1 MIRVKLQTV
10 LLMPVL
16 FLCTG
21 YLYAANFSK
30 ECEYLFKFKIF
41 NTTEPS
47 FQTSLQQVTDLRG
60 YTRMFKE
67 GIKRVHEDRQILMK
81 YFSDNRNSLTKEE
94 IHVIYKMLS
103 LLNYQLIPISLR
115 LPSIPMEALGKIAW
129 VRQEV
134 DNRAKDTYAW
144 DIKYLWERFSSVY
157 AQLSELKGTT
167 HFTKKDKI
175 KPSKKRSN
183 RKEGINTRQPVVTT
197 SIGGHKGESS
207 IYGGRFSLVAVW
219 THVIEYTDNIF
230 LELVKDIYLKYPGLS
245 KIIPDFESVYIYQQT
260 DLLPL
265 GIIKKY
271 LIPYIRSGVGA
282 MVDKMNISEYVE
294 FLEVVL
300 GKKILEEFLMPEEAS
315 LVDPRIYFI
324 TSFNG
329 EYDRNIKP
337 LNDRILEEARD
348 LQLDSFSDVK
358 VAIGL
363 LDVVD
368 EIVEKLKLP
377 KEINQDLL
385 SLILAIDIW
394 QMKTGGNPWEIVNE
408 IYEEFFKLD
417 SFSRAY
423 FINYLLKSYQEK
435 DKIKMLEVFSKRVLV
450 DGRDKINRRMVEK
463 LILPVLKSYDNQ
475 DTIPKGESG
484 YRVDEEDDM

>member
-1 MIRVKLQTV
+1 MIRAKLQTV
-10 LLMPVL
+10 LLLIPML
-16 FLCTG
+16 FLYTG
-21 YLYAANFSK
+21 YLYAANSSK
-30 ECEYLFKFKIF
+30 ECEYLFKYKIF

-47 FQTSLQQVTDLRG
+47 FQTSLQQVPDLRE
-60 YTRMFKE
+60 YTRMFKV
-67 GIKRVHEDRQILMK
+67 GNKRVYKDRQILMK
-81 YFSDNRNSLTKEE
+81 YFKDNRKSLTQDE
-94 IHVIYKMLS
+94 IHGIYTMLR
-103 LLNYQLIPISLR
+103 LLSYQITPISLR

-129 VRQEV
+129 IRQQV
-134 DNRAKDTYAW
+134 DNRSEDTFAW
-144 DIKYLWERFSSVY
+144 DLKYLWERFSSVY

-167 HFTKKDKI
+167 RFTKKDKI
-175 KPSKKRSN
+175 KPNKKHNKRN
-183 RKEGINTRQPVVTT
+183 ETINIRHPIITT

-219 THVIEYTDNIF
+219 TYVIEFTDSIF
-230 LELVKDIYLKYPGLS
+230 LELVKDIYLKNPRLAE
-245 KIIPDFESVYIYQQT
+245 IIPDFESVYILQQT

-271 LIPYIRSGVGA
+271 LIPYIRSGVGM

-294 FLEVVL
+294 FLEVVV
-300 GKKILEEFLMPEEAS
+300 GTEIYEKFLIPQNYS
-315 LVDPRIYFI
+315 PVDPRIYFI
-324 TSFNG
+324 TSFKG

-337 LNDRILEEARD
+337 LHHSILERTCD

-358 VAIGL
+358 VAIEL
-363 LDVVD
+363 LGVVD

-385 SLILAIDIW
+385 SLILAIDLW
-394 QMKTGGNPWEIVNE
+394 QIKTGGNPWEVVNE
-408 IYEEFFKLD
+408 IYEEFLKLD

-423 FINYLLKSYQEK
+423 FIGYLLKSYQVK

-450 DGRDKINRRMVEK
+450 DSRDKINRRMVEK
-463 LILPVLKSYDNQ
+463 LILPVLKSYDQ